1 MKKVTE
7 EELDFRHLF
16 ESAPALMLVLDP
28 ALHIVAVSDSYLEAT
43 FTKRE
48 EILGKY
54 LFDVF
59 PDNPEI
65 DDPDG
70 VSNLHSS
77 LKRVLEFKKPDTMA
91 VQRYDVRLPESEG
104 GGFIEKY
111 WSPLNAP
118 VFDKD
123 GTTLKYIIH
132 RVKDATE
139 FVKLKEQ
146 HKMNEDLIRRSEL
159 MEVEIYTRG
168 QELQHARE
176 ILEEKNNELVRS
188 NAEMESFSYSVS
200 HDLRAPLRAI
210 GGYAGMLEEDY
221 GKMLDEEGRRLL
233 GEVQKNSRKMGDL
246 IDDLLAL
253 SRLGRKEMKVK
264 MVDMTALAHE
274 ALREVCPDQESCE
287 QVKISPLHDA
297 CADHSLIMH
306 VMTNLLSNALKYSS
320 HAKTPMVE
328 VSSQRS
334 DDEIIY
340 TVRDNGVGFDMTY
353 ANKLF
358 GVFQRLHSS
367 SQFEG
372 TGVGLAI
379 VKRIVERHG
388 GKVWA
393 EGKIN
398 EGAEFSFSLPVLN
411 DR

>member
-1 MKKVTE
+1 MKQGTE

-16 ESAPALMLVLDP
+16 ESAPALMLVLSP
-28 ALHIVAVSDSYLEAT
+28 TLHIVAVSDAYLDAT
-43 FTKRE
+43 MTVRS
-48 EILGKY
+48 EIMGKY
-54 LFDVF
+54 IFDVF
-59 PDNPEI
+59 PDNPEV
-65 DDPDG
+65 DNADG

-77 LKRVLEFKKPDTMA
+77 LRRVLQYKRPDTMA
-91 VQRYDVRLPESEG
+91 VQRYDIRLPEAEG

-111 WSPLNAP
+111 WSPLNSP
-118 VFDKD
+118 VFEND
-123 GTTLKYIIH
+123 GSTIKYIIQ
-132 RVKDATE
+132 RVKDSNE
-139 FVKLKEQ
+139 FVKLKSE
-146 HKMNEDLIRRSEL
+146 HKATEYMIKRTEL
-159 MEVEIYTRG
+159 MEVEIYTRS

-176 ILEEKNNELVRS
+176 ILEEKNTELLRS

-221 GKMLDEEGRRLL
+221 GKMLDDEGRRLL
-233 GEVQKNSRKMGDL
+233 SEVQKNSRKMGDL

-253 SRLGRKEMKVK
+253 SRLGRKEMKVHL
-264 MVDMTALAHE
+264 VDMTALAHE
-274 ALREVCPDQESCE
+274 ALNEVCSDKGECRE
-287 QVKISPLHDA
+287 VKISKLDDA
-297 CADHSLIMH
+297 YADHSLIMH

-320 HAKTPMVE
+320 HGKTPLVE
-328 VSSQRS
+328 VSSRRS
-334 DDEIIY
+334 DDFLIY
-340 TVRDNGVGFDMTY
+340 TVKDNGVGFDMTY
-353 ANKLF
+353 VNKLF

-393 EGKIN
+393 QGKMN

-411 DR
+411 D